1 MLYTLL
7 ATVFIMSDKMNFAN
21 TITEID
27 LGSMSSSVMND
38 CYKYGMTW
46 GCDIN
51 CPVLQSGKCELKDD
65 DNKELYQE
73 YLDELSVNGG

>member
-1 MLYTLL
+1 ML

-21 TITEID
+21 TITERD
-27 LGSMSSSVMND
+27 LGAMASSVMSD
-38 CYKYGMTW
+38 CEKYGMTW

-51 CPVLQSGKCELKDD
+51 CPVLQRGECELKDAE
-65 DNKELYQE
+65 NKELYQE